1 MELVSLYSSPFVS
14 HVSILTVVPCIWD
27 KSCKPLYE
35 LLVDSFVESE
45 VFQSW
50 KQWRLRVVWASKVHF
65 ELALL
70 KITGEL

>member
-14 HVSILTVVPCIWD
+14 HASSYTVVLCIWD

-35 LLVDSFVESE
+35 LLVDPFIESE

-50 KQWRLRVVWASKVHF
+50 KQWRLRGF
-65 ELALL
+65 LGIQGAL
-70 KITGEL
+70 